1 MSDAHADDIRKH
13 VKTYMMVFGALMVLT
28 VVTVAISYLHLE
40 VHQAIMIALAV
51 ATVKG
56 SLVALYF
63 MHLNHE
69 RKLIYY
75 ALALTVVFFAFLM
88 IIPLAT
94 NLDKIV
100 QKY

>member
-28 VVTVAISYLHLE
+28 IVTVGVSYLHLE
-40 VHQAIMIALAV
+40 VHEAIVIALAV

-56 SLVALYF
+56 SLVALFF

-69 RKLIYY
+69 KKLIYY
-75 ALALTVVFFAFLM
+75 TLILTVVFFFFLM
-88 IIPLAT
+88 LIPIAT
-94 NLDKIV
+94 VSDKIV